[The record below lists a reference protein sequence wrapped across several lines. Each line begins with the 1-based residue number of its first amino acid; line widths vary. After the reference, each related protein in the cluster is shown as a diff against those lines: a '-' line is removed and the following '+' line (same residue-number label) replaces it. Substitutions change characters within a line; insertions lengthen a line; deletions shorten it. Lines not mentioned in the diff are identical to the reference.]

1 MAAKNLKR
9 YTVGEEIFNSVS
21 HGVSALAAV
30 VGCTVMVTLSVC
42 FGNMKSVVSSLIFGL
57 ALVVMYT
64 MSTLYHA
71 FPFEK
76 VKRLFRIFDHSSI
89 PILIAGSYTP
99 FCVIALQGSRKG
111 IAVITVVW
119 RCALAAIAMNVIN
132 LEKFEKFTLIIYVVM
147 GWTAL
152 TVLKDILAALPV
164 PAFILL
170 LSGGIAYT
178 VGLIFYKMNKI
189 RYMHSVWH
197 LFVTLGSVLHFLCVV
212 IYILPMTYV

>member
-1 MAAKNLKR
+1 
-9 YTVGEEIFNSVS
+9 
-21 HGVSALAAV
+21 
-30 VGCTVMVTLSVC
+30 
-42 FGNMKSVVSSLIFGL
+42 
-57 ALVVMYT
+57 MYT

-76 VKRLFRIFDHSSI
+76 VKKLFRIFDHSSI
-89 PILIAGSYTP
+89 PVLIAGSYTP
-99 FCVIALQGSRKG
+99 FCIIALQGSGKG
-111 IAVITVVW
+111 VAVITVVW
-119 RCALAAIAMNVIN
+119 RCALTAIALNVIN
-132 LEKFEKFTLIIYVVM
+132 LDRFEKFTLIIYVVM

-152 TVLKDILAALPV
+152 TVLKDIIASLPL

-170 LSGGIAYT
+170 LAGGISYT

-212 IYILPMTYV
+212 IYVLPMTY

>member
-1 MAAKNLKR
+1 MAVQNKNR
-9 YTVGEEIFNSVS
+9 YTMGEEIFNSVS
-21 HGVSALAAV
+21 HGISALAAV
-30 VGCTVMVTLSVC
+30 VGCTVMVTLSAC
-42 FGNMKSVVSSLIFGL
+42 FGDIKAVVSSLVFGL

-76 VKRLFRIFDHSSI
+76 VKKLFRIFDHSSI
-89 PILIAGSYTP
+89 PVLIAGSYTP
-99 FCVIALQGSRKG
+99 FCIIALQGSGKG
-111 IAVITVVW
+111 VAVITVVW
-119 RCALAAIAMNVIN
+119 RCALTAIALNVIN
-132 LEKFEKFTLIIYVVM
+132 LDRFEKFTLIIYVVM

-152 TVLKDILAALPV
+152 TVLKDIIASLPL

-170 LSGGIAYT
+170 LAGGISYT

-212 IYILPMTYV
+212 IYVLPMTY